1 MHTVEIICRKIEIL
15 NGENGENVN
24 NNNTKHL
31 IEAINGLY
39 QTPNFGYIDSIR
51 NILYKLFRKDESSSD
66 LKLLKLLLSVQTFQ
80 DN

>member
-39 QTPNFGYIDSIR
+39 QTPNFGYSIR
-51 NILYKLFRKDESSSD
+51 NILNN
-66 LKLLKLLLSVQTFQ
+66 LKRM
-80 DN
+80 